1 MDTSSVSSF
10 LVPFSVLRFFLCLSL
25 SLLFF
30 NSFRR
35 TSFFFFESLT
45 CNWVSFRGGS
55 YLFFFTLDF
64 ILLNLFWGGGKELCQ
79 IYFSFRW
86 ILIFLG
92 SMKVFERLD
101 EF

>member
-10 LVPFSVLRFFLCLSL
+10 LAPFSILRFFLCLSL

-45 CNWVSFRGGS
+45 CNCVSFRGGS

-79 IYFSFRW
+79 IYFSFRFGYSF
-86 ILIFLG
+86 FLG
-92 SMKVFERLD
+92 V
-101 EF
+101 